1 MSLITYLAGFYKSNL
16 QFTLILF
23 NMNKHLL
30 YLACGVI
37 SFMFCQ
43 SSCST
48 DTPSP
53 NEESTITN
61 SNTGTDDTDNGSGFH
76 DRYHD
81 FPGFSLFNAKD
92 REQTFSS
99 EGGIREVKAKVNG
112 VAIFWYIT
120 SHPLYPAPEIRSDIY
135 FWDPK
140 DCYDEKQFL
149 ASDYVHDDD
158 LINPPYEFEIKEGAN
173 SEHQKVPTKLE
184 FSFKWLHVLSLPE
197 GQITITAQPNDTGL
211 ERRIILMAHPTDG
224 YDINNYIEII
234 QAP

>member
-1 MSLITYLAGFYKSNL
+1 
-16 QFTLILF
+16 
-23 NMNKHLL
+23 MNKHLL

-112 VAIFWYIT
+112 V
-120 SHPLYPAPEIRSDIY
+120 
-135 FWDPK
+135 
-140 DCYDEKQFL
+140 
-149 ASDYVHDDD
+149 DDRD
-158 LINPPYEFEIKEGAN
+158 RK
-173 SEHQKVPTKLE
+173 SV
-184 FSFKWLHVLSLPE
+184 V
-197 GQITITAQPNDTGL
+197 
-211 ERRIILMAHPTDG
+211 
-224 YDINNYIEII
+224 
-234 QAP
+234 